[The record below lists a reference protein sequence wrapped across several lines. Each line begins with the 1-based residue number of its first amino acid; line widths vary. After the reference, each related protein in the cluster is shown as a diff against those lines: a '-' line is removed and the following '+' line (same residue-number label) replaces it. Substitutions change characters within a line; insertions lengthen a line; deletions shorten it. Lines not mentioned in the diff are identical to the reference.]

1 MSQHF
6 VLIHGAWHGGWCWD
20 GVIRELE
27 NAGHTA
33 VAPTLPGNN
42 PDDDFAS
49 VTFADYLDTIAAVLE
64 QQQEPVILVG
74 HSSAGFLLQAVAPR
88 AAKKIAHLV
97 FHNAFILP
105 NGASQLDMFLPEVA
119 QILIDAAMTVATP
132 YGSIASPDKSVPIL
146 EDLIRNA
153 LMKDDSTE
161 VQNALLSRLVPQPFV
176 LFNTKVNTN
185 DFLALKI
192 PRTVLFCKDDRSL
205 PPGTYLKMAQ
215 SLGTYELIECPGGHE
230 TLFINPKIIADAL
243 KKITINST
251 FHAIA

>member
-20 GVIRELE
+20 GVIQELE
-27 NAGHTA
+27 DAGHTA

-42 PDDDFAS
+42 LNDDCAS
-49 VTFADYLDTIAAVLE
+49 VTFADYLDAIAAVLE

-88 AAKKIAHLV
+88 VAKKIAHLV

-105 NGASQLDMFLPEVA
+105 NGASQLDMLLPESA
-119 QILIDAAMTVATP
+119 QILIDAA
-132 YGSIASPDKSVPIL
+132 IASPDKSIPVL

-153 LMKDDSTE
+153 LMKDDSIE
-161 VQNALLSRLVPQPFV
+161 VQNALLSHLVPQPFV
-176 LFNTKVNTN
+176 LLNTKVNTN
-185 DFLALKI
+185 DFFALNI
-192 PRTVLFCKDDRSL
+192 PQTVLFCKDDRSL
-205 PPGTYLKMAQ
+205 PQGTYIKMAQ

-243 KKITINST
+243 TKIATNST
-251 FHAIA
+251 FHVITS

>member
-49 VTFADYLDTIAAVLE
+49 VTFGDYLDAIAAVLE

-74 HSSAGFLLQAVAPR
+74 HSSAGFLLQAVAPK

-105 NGASQLDMFLPEVA
+105 NSASQLDMLLPEVA
-119 QILIDAAMTVATP
+119 KILIDAAM
-132 YGSIASPDKSVPIL
+132 ASPHKSVPVL
-146 EDLIRNA
+146 EDVVRNA

-161 VQNALLSRLVPQPFV
+161 VQNALLSRLVAQPFV
-176 LFNTKVNTN
+176 LFNTKVKTN
-185 DFLALKI
+185 DFFALNI
-192 PRTVLFCKDDRSL
+192 PQTVLFCKDDRSL

-230 TLFINPKIIADAL
+230 TLFIDPKIIADAL
-243 KKITINST
+243 TKITTNPT